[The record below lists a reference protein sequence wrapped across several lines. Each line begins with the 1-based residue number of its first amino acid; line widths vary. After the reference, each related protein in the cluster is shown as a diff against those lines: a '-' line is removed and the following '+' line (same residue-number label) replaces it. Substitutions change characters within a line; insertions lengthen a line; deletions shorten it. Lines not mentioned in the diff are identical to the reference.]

1 MNQYFKSFLYRG
13 LVFGGFGPLVLAI
26 VYLVLSHTVAGFSLS
41 GGEVFLG
48 VLSTYLLA
56 FVHAGASVFNQIESW
71 SVGRSLFFHLGVLY
85 LAYSTCYLLNRW
97 IPFRMGAFLI
107 FTAVF
112 VVGYFAVW
120 LTVVL
125 IVRAT
130 SKRLN
135 RNLNN

>member
-1 MNQYFKSFLYRG
+1 MNRYLKSFLHRG

-26 VYLVLSHTVAGFSLS
+26 VYLVLSHTVEGLSLT

-56 FVHAGASVFNQIESW
+56 FVHAGVSVFNQIESW
-71 SVGRSLFFHLGVLY
+71 SVGRSLFFHLGTLY
-85 LAYSTCYLLNRW
+85 LAYSICYLLNRW
-97 IPFRMGAFLI
+97 IPFHATAFLI
-107 FTAVF
+107 FTAAF
-112 VVGYFAVW
+112 VIGYFAVW

-125 IVRAT
+125 ITRAT

-135 RNLNN
+135 QSLKR